1 LTLEED
7 FMMQLSLYFLLSIA
21 CVGSLATCKQEEPE
35 PTQPPVDR
43 LAPIETGEDAP
54 TLQLHTVTLCTA
66 DLEAAFRLYR
76 DGLGLE
82 VRGPVEMSGEAT
94 EIQRALW
101 GIPDAVGW
109 DLYVLERPTVP
120 GTVQIRLLHL
130 SEETPRI
137 LKSWNPLEPGPFS
150 MGFPT
155 EDAEGWDLALREL
168 GFDSLAPIE
177 KYEVPS
183 PDGQKYGI
191 HETIFNGPDF
201 VHAVTISR
209 KDGMPQLGPVDPT
222 TGWGGPVY
230 SAQSITDSDDVL
242 HFYTDVLGLELRSDQ
257 EWITGETS
265 ALGVPPGLP
274 FRFSLVYARGARFGH
289 LLFID
294 FRENA
299 EKTSGVPPRPPNQG
313 LTMWSFPVRD
323 IEAMLKRVQE
333 AEVPVIGGPESYE
346 SPELGKHRALTVL
359 APNGFLVELFQPIDG
374 QVEE

>member
-7 FMMQLSLYFLLSIA
+7 FMMRLFLFFGLSIA
-21 CVGSLATCKQEEPE
+21 CLVCLAACEREEPDQK
-35 PTQPPVDR
+35 QPPVDR
-43 LAPIETGEDAP
+43 LAPTDTGEDAQI
-54 TLQLHTVTLCTA
+54 LQLHTVTLCTF

-82 VRGPVEMSGEAT
+82 VRGPVEISEETT

-101 GIPDAVGW
+101 GIPDDVGW

-120 GTVQIRLLHL
+120 GTIQIRLLHL
-130 SEETPRI
+130 SKETPKI
-137 LKSWNPLEPGPFS
+137 LTSWNPLEPGPFS

-168 GFDSLAPIE
+168 GFDSLVPIE

-209 KDGMPQLGPVDPT
+209 KDGMPQLGPVDPA
-222 TGWGGPVY
+222 TGRGGPVY

-242 HFYTDVLGLELRSDQ
+242 AFYTDVLGLELRSDQ
-257 EWITGETS
+257 EWTTGETS
-265 ALGVPPGLP
+265 ALGVPAGLP
-274 FRFSLVYARGARFGH
+274 FRFSLVYARGTRFGH

-299 EKTSGVPPRPPNQG
+299 EETSGVPPRPPNQG
-313 LTMWSFPVRD
+313 LAMWSFPVRD

-333 AEVPVIGGPESYE
+333 AEVPLVGGPETYG

-359 APNGFLVELFQPIDG
+359 APNGFLVELFQP
-374 QVEE
+374 VE

>member
-1 LTLEED
+1 MTRKRKC
-7 FMMQLSLYFLLSIA
+7 LLLGIA
-21 CVGSLATCKQEEPE
+21 CSGFFASCGAEAPKQE
-35 PTQPPVDR
+35 QKQAPVDR
-43 LAPIETGEDAP
+43 LAPTSTGENAP
-54 TLQLHTVTLCTA
+54 IQQLHTVTLCTA
-66 DLEAAFRLYR
+66 DLEAALRLYR

-82 VRGPVEMSGEAT
+82 VRGPVEVSAET
-94 EIQRALW
+94 SEVQRKLW
-101 GIPDAVGW
+101 GIPDDMGW
-109 DLYVLERPTVP
+109 DLYVLDRPTVP
-120 GTVQIRLLHL
+120 GTIQIRLLHL
-130 SEETPRI
+130 SKETPKI
-137 LKSWNPLEPGPFS
+137 LTGWNPLEPGPFS

-155 EDAEGWDLALREL
+155 EDADAWDRDLREL

-209 KDGMPQLGPVDPT
+209 RDEMPQLGPVNPA
-222 TGWGGPVY
+222 TGRGGPVY

-257 EWITGETS
+257 EWKTGETS
-265 ALGVPPGLP
+265 ALGVPAGLP
-274 FRFSLVYARGARFGH
+274 FRFSLIYAQGATYGH

-299 EKTSGVPPRPPNQG
+299 RETSGVAPRPPNQG

-323 IEAMLKRVQE
+323 IDAMLKRAQE
-333 AEVPVIGGPESYE
+333 AEVTIVGGPESYE
-346 SPELGKHRALTVL
+346 SPDLGKHRALTVL
-359 APNGFLVELFQPIDG
+359 APNGFLVELFESIDS
-374 QVEE
+374 